1 MRDQCRRRAPL
12 GDHALS
18 RVIARIKIEVR
29 QVADEPIRPVCASES
44 DLLARHELQR
54 AVRAEVQHSVCGEI
68 LTEPAIEGR
77 EGMRRRKAAFEHQ
90 AHRVAL
96 VSEARL
102 QSDEHISELSA
113 QHEYRAAIRELT
125 SRRRAPLAF
134 NLREV
139 PLPANMIIRGD
150 AGMDIGICTK
160 ALRVAFKQLQTE
172 IFNGAWNLYAVSTG
186 FHRLQRIV
194 QRCKH
199 RKVGG

>member
-1 MRDQCRRRAPL
+1 MRDQRRGGATFRY
-12 GDHALS
+12 HALG
-18 RVIARIKIEVR
+18 RIVACIEIEVR
-29 QVADEPIRPVCASES
+29 QVADQAVGPVGSSKA
-44 DLLARHELQR
+44 DLLAGHEFQR
-54 AVRAEVQHSVCGEI
+54 TVRAEVQHGVRSEI

-102 QSDEHISELSA
+102 QADEHISELSA

-150 AGMDIGICTK
+150 AGMDIGIRTK
-160 ALRVAFKQLQTE
+160 ALRVAFKQLQTK
-172 IFNGAWNLYAVSTG
+172 IFNGAWNLCAVSTG